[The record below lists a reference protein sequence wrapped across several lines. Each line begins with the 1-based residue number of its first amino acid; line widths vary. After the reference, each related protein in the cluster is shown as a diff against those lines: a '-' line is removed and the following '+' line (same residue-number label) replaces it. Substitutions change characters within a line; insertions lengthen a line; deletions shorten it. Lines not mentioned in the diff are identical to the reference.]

1 MLGAAGGGARGQNWR
16 RTATPPAAADA
27 ADHSSGDGDGLDTAS
42 FGGGGGGGL
51 TAQGGNL
58 SRPIQIGGFILA
70 MDSTTPT
77 ALADW
82 LSHCHI

>member
-42 FGGGGGGGL
+42 FGGGGGGGINC
-51 TAQGGNL
+51 AGRKSQP
-58 SRPIQIGGFILA
+58 SDSDRRVHISDGFHY
-70 MDSTTPT
+70 
-77 ALADW
+77 AD
-82 LSHCHI
+82 CFG

>member
-42 FGGGGGGGL
+42 FGGGGGGINCAGRKS
-51 TAQGGNL
+51 QP
-58 SRPIQIGGFILA
+58 SDSDRRVHISDGFHY
-70 MDSTTPT
+70 
-77 ALADW
+77 AD
-82 LSHCHI
+82 CFG

>member
-42 FGGGGGGGL
+42 FGGGGGGINCAGRK
-51 TAQGGNL
+51 
-58 SRPIQIGGFILA
+58 SQIGGFILA